1 MRLAASRS
9 SLRPITW
16 QIEMRLSLG
25 FEPRV
30 RDLTMEDSK
39 LVGRNENG
47 QLIADQEDAMRRTMS
62 K

>member
-1 MRLAASRS
+1 
-9 SLRPITW
+9 
-16 QIEMRLSLG
+16 MRLSLG